1 MLNLN
6 MKNIF
11 TFCIS
16 VLLLF
21 SCSSNKTLSFT
32 NLKSEW
38 DINYIKSQPEEVH
51 LLSSN
56 NDLITENIEV
66 KNTVIFSGNNFKNIN
81 NKKTVFKNIL
91 SGNNESKVISST
103 KNKVQTS
110 SKKDIQFKTNWQG
123 ENQLNKEN
131 NSGDYLNKYSPKY
144 PPKLSKEAKIIIIVV
159 SSLIVIF
166 GIGFLI
172 WALTFSVGGYG
183 GPW

>member
-6 MKNIF
+6 MKNILS
-11 TFCIS
+11 FCIL

-32 NLKSEW
+32 NLKSKW
-38 DINYIKSQPEEVH
+38 DINYIKSQAEEEP
-51 LLSSN
+51 LLSYN
-56 NDLITENIEV
+56 NELIIENIEV
-66 KNTVIFSGNNFKNIN
+66 KNAIILSGNNFKNIN

-91 SGNNESKVISST
+91 SGNNENKVLSST

-110 SKKDIQFKTNWQG
+110 SKKDIQSKTNWQD

-131 NSGDYLNKYSPKY
+131 NSGDYLNKTKK
-144 PPKLSKEAKIIIIVV
+144 KLSKKAKIIIIVV
-159 SSLIVIF
+159 SSLIVVC

>member
-1 MLNLN
+1 MLNLS

-21 SCSSNKTLSFT
+21 SCSSKKTLSFT

-38 DINYIKSQPEEVH
+38 DINYIKSQPEEE
-51 LLSSN
+51 LLYSSN

-66 KNTVIFSGNNFKNIN
+66 KNAVIFSGNNFKNIN
-81 NKKTVFKNIL
+81 NKKTVFKNIIR
-91 SGNNESKVISST
+91 GNNENKVLHST

-110 SKKDIQFKTNWQG
+110 SKKDIQSKTNWQD

-131 NSGDYLNKYSPKY
+131 NSGDDINKIKK
-144 PPKLSKEAKIIIIVV
+144 KLSKKAKIIIIVV
-159 SSLIVIF
+159 SSLIVVF

>member
-1 MLNLN
+1 MLDLN
-6 MKNIF
+6 MKNILS
-11 TFCIS
+11 FCIS

-38 DINYIKSQPEEVH
+38 DINYIKSQPEEEH

-66 KNTVIFSGNNFKNIN
+66 KNAVIFSGNNFKNIN
-81 NKKTVFKNIL
+81 NTKIVFKNIL

-131 NSGDYLNKYSPKY
+131 NSGDYLNKY
-144 PPKLSKEAKIIIIVV
+144 PPKLSKRAKIIIIVV